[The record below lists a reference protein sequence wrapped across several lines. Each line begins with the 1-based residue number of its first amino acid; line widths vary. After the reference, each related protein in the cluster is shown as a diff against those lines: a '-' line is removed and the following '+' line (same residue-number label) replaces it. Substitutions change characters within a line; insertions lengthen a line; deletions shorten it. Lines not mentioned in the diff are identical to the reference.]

1 MDVTQT
7 AAQPAWW
14 SQSFQS
20 GERDVKEDIRD
31 PSFGSAESAAG
42 DRGWGEDG
50 FGFDDLVDIVN
61 PLQHLPFISSLYRE
75 LSGDSIAPAARV
87 AGGAL
92 YGGPAGLIAGIANV
106 FVEAEAGNDIGG
118 TMIARLTDSEPA
130 SPSVPDSP
138 GSGSARML
146 AEAPAETD
154 SIAEQTNASRL
165 GSLPSPQALAAYAQA
180 STLGVPGRS
189 NGPVDWAGGMLTPKQ
204 ESGPSLQSV
213 TGRGLD
219 ALIRESQAKTA
230 TRKRG
235 PSLPSLTEPGLRSRS
250 AARVETAPAEPL
262 SPPANRAGLA
272 DWMMKALDK
281 YETMKAPGQQ
291 TG

>member
-14 SQSFQS
+14 SESFQS
-20 GERDVKEDIRD
+20 GERDVKQDIRD
-31 PSFGSAESAAG
+31 RSIGSAETAAG
-42 DRGWGEDG
+42 DQGWGEDG
-50 FGFDDLVDIVN
+50 FGFDDFIDIVN
-61 PLQHLPFISSLYRE
+61 PLQHLPFISTLYRE
-75 LSGDSIAPAARV
+75 LTGDSITPAARV
-87 AGGAL
+87 AGGTL
-92 YGGPAGLIAGIANV
+92 YGGPAGMIAGIANV
-106 FVEAEAGNDIGG
+106 FVEAEAGSDIGS
-118 TMIARLTDSEPA
+118 TMIAQLTDREAAP
-130 SPSVPDSP
+130 PSVPDSAD
-138 GSGSARML
+138 SGSARML

-154 SIAEQTNASRL
+154 SAPEQNNPSRL

-180 STLGVPGRS
+180 STLGIPGRS
-189 NGPVDWAGGMLTPKQ
+189 NGPVDWAGGIITPKQ

-235 PSLPSLTEPGLRSRS
+235 PSLPSLTEPGLKNRS
-250 AARVETAPAEPL
+250 AAKVETASANPL
-262 SPPANRAGLA
+262 NPPVNRAGLA

-281 YETMKAPGQQ
+281 YETMKAAGQQ

>member
-1 MDVTQT
+1 MDVTQS

-20 GERDVKEDIRD
+20 GERDVKQDDRD
-31 PSFGSAESAAG
+31 RSSASAETTAG
-42 DRGWGEDG
+42 DHGWGEDG
-50 FGFDDLVDIVN
+50 FGFDDFIDIVN
-61 PLQHLPFISSLYRE
+61 PLQHLPFISTLYRE
-75 LSGDSIAPAARV
+75 LTGDGIAPAARM
-87 AGGAL
+87 AGGTL
-92 YGGPAGLIAGIANV
+92 YGGPAGMVASVANV
-106 FVEAEAGNDIGG
+106 FVEAEAGADIGG
-118 TMIARLTDSEPA
+118 TVIARLSGDQTPTPAAAEPELA
-130 SPSVPDSP
+130 LPS
-138 GSGSARML
+138 GTQL
-146 AEAPAETD
+146 AEAPAG
-154 SIAEQTNASRL
+154 AVEQAAATGL
-165 GSLPSPQALAAYAQA
+165 DELPSPQALAAYAQA
-180 STLGVPGRS
+180 SALGMPGRS
-189 NGPVDWAGGMLTPKQ
+189 NGPVDWSSGVVTPKQ

-235 PSLPSLTEPGLRSRS
+235 PSLPSLTEPGLKNRS
-250 AARVETAPAEPL
+250 AGRVETASSGQL
-262 SPPANRAGLA
+262 SPPANRGGLA